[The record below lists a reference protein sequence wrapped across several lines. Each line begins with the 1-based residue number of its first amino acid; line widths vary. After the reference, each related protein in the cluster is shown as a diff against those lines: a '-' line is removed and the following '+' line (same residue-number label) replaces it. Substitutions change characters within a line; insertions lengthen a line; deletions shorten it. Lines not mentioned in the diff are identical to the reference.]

1 MFGHFK
7 ERLRG
12 FRRLPVSLKA
22 QTEKILQVTDDVRN
36 LSLQMRQIN
45 DDVESL
51 NEDVRNVSAQVQN
64 VSAQVQQVSARF
76 ESAARLQLS
85 AAQLTDDIIANWRR
99 ELAYQHH
106 LLNGIRETQQSSV
119 RLQQNLLDRTTH
131 LNSRENS
138 SFAYLGDHVGLAV
151 INAGFRIFVDTRD
164 RQIAPHLATVGVWE
178 PWNTRLLR
186 SLLKPGD
193 VVVEVGANFGFF
205 TILAATLVGEAGRV
219 TTFEAN
225 PDLVTLLD
233 ATVEINGLTNLVDVR
248 AMAAT
253 DSSGEVEFAIYNNY
267 LGDGHIVS
275 LCGIRH
281 GDQKL
286 VRVPAGT
293 LDQQLP
299 GVADVRLLRLDAEG
313 AEPSI
318 LRGSRAL
325 IARSPRLVILTE
337 WGLVRGGDTSEL
349 QELAMDGF
357 TFHAVQHSGLLR
369 QISLDELAH
378 CSLCDIVC
386 YRGNVEEFAS
396 ADV

>member
-1 MFGHFK
+1 MLGHFK
-7 ERLRG
+7 ERWRS

-22 QTEKILQVTDDVRN
+22 QTEKIIQIIDDVRG
-36 LSLQMRQIN
+36 LSIQIRQIN
-45 DDVESL
+45 DGVENL
-51 NEDVRNVSAQVQN
+51 NEDVHNL
-64 VSAQVQQVSARF
+64 SAQVQQVGARF
-76 ESAARLQLS
+76 ELAAELQLS
-85 AAQLTDDIIANWRR
+85 AAQVTDDIIANWRR

-106 LLNGIRETQQSSV
+106 LLDDIREAQKSSV
-119 RLQQNLLDRTTH
+119 RLQQNLLDQTTH
-131 LNSRENS
+131 VNSHENS
-138 SFAYLGDHVGLAV
+138 SFAYLGDYVGLATV
-151 INAGFRIFVDTRD
+151 NAGFRIFVDTRD

-178 PWNTRLLR
+178 PWNTSLLR

-193 VVVEVGANFGFF
+193 IVVEVGANFGFF
-205 TILAATLVGEAGRV
+205 TILAATLVGKGGRV

-225 PDLVTLLD
+225 PNLATLLN
-233 ATVEINGLTNLVDVR
+233 ATVEINGLTDLVDVR
-248 AMAAT
+248 SIAAM
-253 DSSGEVEFAIYNNY
+253 DSTGEVEFAIYNNF

-293 LDQQLP
+293 LDQQLH

-337 WGLVRGGDTSEL
+337 WGLLPGGDTSEL
-349 QELAMDGF
+349 QELENEGF
-357 TFHAVQHSGLLR
+357 SFHTVQQSGLLR
-369 QISLDELAH
+369 QTSLDELART
-378 CSLCDIVC
+378 SLCDIVC

-396 ADV
+396 AGV

>member
-22 QTEKILQVTDDVRN
+22 QTEKILQVTDDVRS
-36 LSLQMRQIN
+36 LSVKMLQIN
-45 DDVESL
+45 EGVESL
-51 NEDVRNVSAQVQN
+51 NEGVRSLNEDVMN
-64 VSAQVQQVSARF
+64 VSAQVQQVSARL
-76 ESAARLQLS
+76 ESATRLQLS
-85 AAQLTDDIIANWRR
+85 AAQITDDIIANWRR

-106 LLNGIRETQQSSV
+106 LLDDIREAQQSNV
-119 RLQQNLLDRTTH
+119 RLQQSLLDQTAH
-131 LNSRENS
+131 LNFRENG
-138 SFAYLGDHVGLAV
+138 SFAYLGDHVGLTTV
-151 INAGFRIFVDTRD
+151 YSGFRLFVDTRD

-178 PWNTRLLR
+178 PWNTGLLR
-186 SLLKPGD
+186 SLLKSGD
-193 VVVEVGANFGFF
+193 IVVEVGANFGFF
-205 TILAATLVGEAGRV
+205 TILAATLVGKAGKV

-225 PDLVTLLD
+225 PDLVALLD
-233 ATVEINGLTNLVDVR
+233 ATVEINGFTDLVDVR
-248 AMAAT
+248 AMAVT
-253 DSSGEVEFAIYNNY
+253 DSTGEVEFAIYNNF

-281 GDQKL
+281 EDQKL

-293 LDQQLP
+293 LDQQLH

-337 WGLVRGGDTSEL
+337 WGLVPGGDTSEL
-349 QELAMDGF
+349 QELVTEGF
-357 TFHAVQHSGLLR
+357 TFHAVQHSGVLR
-369 QISLDELAH
+369 QISLDELART
-378 CSLCDIVC
+378 SLCDIVC

-396 ADV
+396 AGV